1 MKITTSK
8 SKLVGITEI
17 SKVYMPISKK
27 RVRKFVSIYLDPIV
41 IGNRIF
47 VDRAKLETLL
57 SDPDRD
63 RFPLDL

>member
-1 MKITTSK
+1 MKTEVNQ

-17 SKVYMPISKK
+17 SKVYLPISKK
-27 RVRKFVSIYLDPIV
+27 RIRKFVSIYLDAV
-41 IGNRIF
+41 YIGNRIF
-47 VDRAKLETLL
+47 VDRAKLEALL